1 MPILAEL
8 QYEQQKISTKR
19 APKVAGKVAGKVAK
33 KVVEKVTEN
42 QQMIMTLIKKNP
54 YVSARELAQIIGI
67 SHRKTQ
73 ENIAKLKEYGFIERV
88 GPAKG
93 GYWKTNRI

>member
-19 APKVAGKVAGKVAK
+19 APKVAGKVAG